1 MRQCS
6 TIAAQSERGISL
18 VELLIA
24 MAILG
29 VVVGGVTRSFVSQ
42 RRLTAIQNQRGVLIQ
57 QAQAAMD
64 LVTRELRTAGSNPTG
79 ATFTPV
85 TYSATQLEIRS
96 DLDSNGTTTDANEHL
111 IYAYDAAHKQI
122 TRDAGSGA
130 QPLVENIQTFTFTY
144 LDKNG
149 NTTTVSSAIRQFQ
162 ISITARTAAP
172 DPQYKENNGYRT
184 FSVTSL
190 IALRN

>member
-1 MRQCS
+1 M
-6 TIAAQSERGISL
+6 
-18 VELLIA
+18 
-24 MAILG
+24 
-29 VVVGGVTRSFVSQ
+29 
-42 RRLTAIQNQRGVLIQ
+42 
-57 QAQAAMD
+57 
-64 LVTRELRTAGSNPTG
+64 
-79 ATFTPV
+79 
-85 TYSATQLEIRS
+85 
-96 DLDSNGTTTDANEHL
+96 
-111 IYAYDAAHKQI
+111 

-149 NTTTVSSAIRQFQ
+149 NTTTVSSAIRQLQ